1 MSTAP
6 FHHRTAVLDIGKTNA
21 KVVVLEDATCAEIAA
36 VKTRN
41 TVAGSGPYPHYDT
54 DALWDFALTALG
66 DLARAFPFDS
76 LSITTHGA
84 SLALLGR
91 DGSLAM
97 PVLDY
102 EHDYPP
108 GIRSAYDDLRPPF
121 EETLSPRQPGGLNAG
136 AQIHYQKVSFPA
148 GFDRVSTIVTYPQ
161 YWAAR
166 MTGVKA
172 SEPTSLG
179 CHTDLWNPRA
189 AAYSGLVDTLGIR
202 GLMAPVRSAFD
213 ALGPVLPDV
222 ARRLGLSRDV
232 TVYCGI
238 HDSNASLL
246 PHLIGRPPP
255 FSVVSTG
262 TWVVAFGVGGR
273 LDLLDPSRDTL
284 ANVDAYGRPVPSSR
298 FMGGRE
304 FEILA
309 ADIGNDPLAAEA
321 ALPGVLANGVMLL
334 PNVVPGS
341 GPFPGLAGGWVGA
354 DGASPADR
362 MAAVHLYLALMTQA
376 CLAAIGAHGP
386 IVVEGPFAAN
396 GIYLSALSA
405 FASAPVTGLAGATG
419 TSTGAALLAGIG
431 PPARMASER
440 PVAPLGPAAHAYQEQ
455 WHRALAERGI
465 ARGNKG
471 PVSAG
476 AAFRECC

>member
-1 MSTAP
+1 MSTAS
-6 FHHRTAVLDIGKTNA
+6 FRRTAVLDIGKTHA
-21 KVVVLEDATCAEIAA
+21 KVVVLDGATCAEIAA

-41 TVAGSGPYPHYDT
+41 TVLGSGPYPHYDT
-54 DALWDFALTALG
+54 DALWDFALAALKDFAG
-66 DLARAFPFDS
+66 AFPFDS

-84 SLALLGR
+84 SLALLDR

-97 PVLDY
+97 PVIDY

-108 GIRSAYDDLRPPF
+108 DIRSAYDALRPPF
-121 EETLSPRQPGGLNAG
+121 EQTLSPRQPGGLNAG
-136 AQIHYQKVSFPA
+136 AQLHYQKVSFPA

-166 MTGVKA
+166 MTGVA
-172 SEPTSLG
+172 ATEPTSLG

-189 AAYSGLVDTLGIR
+189 AAYSALVDTLGIR

-213 ALGPVLPDV
+213 ALGPVRPDV
-222 ARRLGLSRDV
+222 ARQLGLADKV
-232 TVYCGI
+232 MVYCGI

-246 PHLIGRPPP
+246 PHLIGRSPP

-262 TWVVAFGVGGR
+262 TWVVVFGVGGR
-273 LDLLDPSRDTL
+273 LDRLDPSRDTL

-304 FEILA
+304 FEMLA
-309 ADIGNDPLAAEA
+309 ADIGHDPAAADA
-321 ALPGVLANGVMLL
+321 ALAGVLARGVMLL

-341 GPFPGLAGGWVGA
+341 GPFPGLAGGWIGA
-354 DGASPADR
+354 DDASPADR

-376 CLAAIGAHGP
+376 CLSAIGAQGP

-396 GIYLSALSA
+396 GIYLAALSA
-405 FASAPVTGLAGATG
+405 FASAPVTGVAGATG
-419 TSTGAALLAGIG
+419 TSMGAALLAGIA
-431 PPARMASER
+431 PPARTVSKT
-440 PVAPLGPAAHAYQEQ
+440 PVAPLGAAAQAYRKR
-455 WHRALAERGI
+455 WYLALTERG
-465 ARGNKG
+465 AAPRDDGSG
-471 PVSAG
+471 STD
-476 AAFRECC
+476 AAFRGCR